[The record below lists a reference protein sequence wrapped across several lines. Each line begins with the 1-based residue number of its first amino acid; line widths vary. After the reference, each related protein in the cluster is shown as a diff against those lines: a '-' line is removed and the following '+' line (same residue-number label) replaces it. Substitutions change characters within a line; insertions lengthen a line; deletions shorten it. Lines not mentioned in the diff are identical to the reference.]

1 MFEPCNEHLELA
13 RQAAAKAAYPVA
25 AKEFAAAAKVCP
37 NTAQI
42 LISLGQMQFLSG
54 DPSSAETTLSKLDVP
69 AAHYALGRIYYEQS
83 RYPEAVA
90 QLQRVVTAE
99 PDNYRAHDN
108 LGLCYDALQKD
119 SDALRHF
126 LKALDLV
133 KDAHPEYD
141 WAYANFAEFF
151 LKRDQDEKAFQLA
164 AEAAQRNSRSAR
176 NFYLAG
182 RALVKLGRDE
192 TSLRWL
198 NRAVELDP
206 QHAEAH
212 FQLGQAYKRLD
223 RAEEAKRHLEAF
235 RELKARSATK
245 SGPQPRL

>member
-1 MFEPCNEHLELA
+1 MFQTCNEHLELG
-13 RQAAAKAAYPVA
+13 RQAAARSAYPVA

-54 DPSSAETTLSKLDVP
+54 DALAAERTLSSLNTTE
-69 AAHYALGRIYYEQS
+69 AHYALGRIYYEQS

-90 QLQRVVTAE
+90 QLQRVVALE
-99 PDNYRAHDN
+99 SDNYRAHDN
-108 LGLCYDALQKD
+108 LGLCYDALQRD
-119 SDALRHF
+119 TEALRHF
-126 LKALDLV
+126 LRALDLV

-141 WAYANFAEFF
+141 WVYANLAEFF

-164 AEAAQRNSRSAR
+164 AEAAKRNNGSAR

-182 RALVKLGRDE
+182 RALVKLDRDE

-198 NRAVELDP
+198 NQAVELDP
-206 QHAEAH
+206 QYAEAH
-212 FQLGQAYKRLD
+212 FQLGQAYKRLG
-223 RAEEAKRHLEAF
+223 RTNESKKHMETF
-235 RELKARSATK
+235 RQLKVLSKSK